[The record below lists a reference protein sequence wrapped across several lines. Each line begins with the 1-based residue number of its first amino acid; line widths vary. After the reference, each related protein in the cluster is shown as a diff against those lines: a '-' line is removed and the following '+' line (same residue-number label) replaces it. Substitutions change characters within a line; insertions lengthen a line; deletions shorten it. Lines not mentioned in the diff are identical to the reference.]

1 MKAFMLVYSL
11 IPLGKLATQY
21 PVLLMYQH
29 GSAALDTSSGFQQRD
44 FFLRC
49 DFQIYSILKWRN
61 MLTGYLHQ
69 AVFCFFC
76 LPDPEQFFCFR
87 ILHQAVP
94 FHF

>member
-1 MKAFMLVYSL
+1 
-11 IPLGKLATQY
+11 
-21 PVLLMYQH
+21 MYQH
-29 GSAALDTSSGFQQRD
+29 GSATPDTFSGFQQQG

-49 DFQIYSILKWRN
+49 DLQIHSILKRRY

-69 AVFCFFC
+69 AVFCFFR